1 MQIQAITGWRDHIT
15 AGCQYLK
22 TAGNGLSRRA
32 VFNNE
37 LIFQLA
43 AMAIEKLLVGV
54 CQYHRQ
60 MPTDHTLSGLV
71 EALAAVCP
79 LEADL
84 AGTIK
89 RVEAIDDMC
98 SLTSDHRVPPGDRD
112 VQRILTAGRQVARF
126 VKRHVPWDD
135 PDAIAA

>member
-43 AMAIEKLLVGV
+43 AMAIEKLLIGV

-60 MPTDHTLSGLV
+60 MPSDHTLSGLV

-79 LEADL
+79 LETGL
-84 AGTIK
+84 AGRIK
-89 RVEAIDDMC
+89 RVEQIDDMC
-98 SLTSDHRVPPGDRD
+98 SLKPDHREPPGDRD
-112 VQRILTAGRQVARF
+112 IQCILVAGREVASFARQ
-126 VKRHVPWDD
+126 HVPWDD